1 MKKSLLFACLTTLPC
16 LLAAQAPPDT
26 VFQHWHAGQKV
37 QPTKTEALLKVTVV
51 DLERLKI
58 PDLAVRV
65 EQIPSGKLW
74 LGTTGK
80 YGEVYFLVPAGKE
93 YRVGAG
99 DEAVIQTIQIP
110 NDSYLR
116 DNLTISHLAKEF
128 TEQTRGDTVF
138 QSVSVSQKP
147 TRERVLVQAKIL
159 DLDDKP
165 IEGEVLFF
173 SVEKSRAVYVAVTN
187 TQGRAALMLPKGL
200 RYCFSTEIYPNLKC
214 YDLPNHDMAGQLNIT
229 FNTIGTK
236 AYRAR
241 EAERARQAAMR
252 DSLYR
257 LDRMQD
263 SLLAIERQAERERL
277 DSLSRLEWKRDSLL
291 AIKHRAEQERERAL
305 GDSLR
310 LDEDDYV
317 HQLLFGDSP
326 KSVLKRI
333 ERRAARD
340 REAVKANPRYFEK
353 TGQVVQAALYRMR
366 DRWKNKMIVTDLT
379 GSMSPYM
386 DQVILWH
393 ALQLVQGENNRYLFF
408 NDGNR
413 TPDEQKVIGKTGGLY
428 YTENALLDSL
438 LEKMRQTAHAGS
450 GGDGPEND
458 VEALLAAVLRL
469 RGMDELVLV
478 ADNYSDCRDINL
490 LEKLRVPV
498 HVVLCGTKQ
507 GVNEQYL
514 EIAYKTGGS
523 IHTIEQDIEDLAR
536 LADGA
541 TITIGAYQYKV
552 SRGKFIRVTRM

>member
-1 MKKSLLFACLTTLPC
+1 MKKLLLLTCLTTLPC
-16 LLAAQAPPDT
+16 LFVAQTPRDT
-26 VFQHWHAGQKV
+26 VFQHWHAGQKAE
-37 QPTKTEALLKVTVV
+37 PTKKEALLKVTVV
-51 DLERLKI
+51 DLDRLKI

-65 EQIPSGKLW
+65 EETASGKLW

-99 DEAVIQTIQIP
+99 DEACIQTIQIP
-110 NDSYLR
+110 NDTYLR
-116 DNLTISHLAKEF
+116 DNLTISHLPKAF
-128 TEQTRGDTVF
+128 TEKIRGDTVF
-138 QSVSVSQKP
+138 QTVSVSQKP

-165 IEGEVLFF
+165 IAGEVLFF
-173 SVEKSRAVYVAVTN
+173 SVEKSKTVYVAVTS
-187 TQGRAALMLPKGL
+187 TQGRAAIMLPKGQ

-214 YDLPNHDMAGQLNIT
+214 YDLPNQDMAGQLNIT

-241 EAERARQAAMR
+241 EADRARQAAVR

-257 LDRMQD
+257 LDRM
-263 SLLAIERQAERERL
+263 
-277 DSLSRLEWKRDSLL
+277 RDSLL
-291 AIKHRAEQERERAL
+291 ALTRQY
-305 GDSLR
+305 GD
-310 LDEDDYV
+310 DNFVD
-317 HQLLFGDSP
+317 QLLFGASRD
-326 KSVLKRI
+326 SVLKHI
-333 ERRAARD
+333 ERRADRD
-340 REAVKANPRYFEK
+340 RAAVKADPLYFEK

-393 ALQLVQGENNRYLFF
+393 VLQLVKGEDNRYLFF
-408 NDGNR
+408 NDGDN
-413 TPDEQKVIGKTGGLY
+413 TPDAQKIIGKTGGLY
-428 YTENALLDSL
+428 HTERAQLDSL
-438 LEKMRQTAHAGS
+438 LEKMHQAARGGS

-458 VEALLAAVLRL
+458 VEALLAAVPRL
-469 RGMDELVLV
+469 RGLDELVLV
-478 ADNYSDCRDINL
+478 ADNYSDARDIGL
-490 LEKLRVPV
+490 LEKLRKPV
-498 HVVLCGTKQ
+498 HVVLCGTEQ
-507 GVNEQYL
+507 GANEQYL

-541 TITIGAYQYKV
+541 TISIGAHQYKV
-552 SRGKFIRVTRM
+552 SRGKFIKVSRL